1 MLLLLVMT
9 IAQLLSDCSRNLS
22 TVPASMSEVQK
33 RWLVQAVNKGLAEF
47 VTDLPEHRRN
57 ESKVERIAAAVTKTI
72 TATATSQGVTFDPV
86 WSSADQMPYWGRTA
100 VVGND
105 SARYNRLQ
113 GLDSLMRHHE
123 GASGTTTLEI
133 RHDAIQCGYWED
145 AVEGD
150 VTLMWETGS
159 TTLLH
164 GIPQWMDSNDALSL
178 QVGRPERWWT
188 EPLNG
193 LSNGSTPLFLI
204 RLWPQPDAV
213 YSLRFERRLW
223 PTAITTAMIASTT
236 ELPITAAE
244 EGDLVA
250 YCEKP
255 LIGSQ
260 LWLGSASKED
270 AVGRYNDSKGQ
281 RMAQSNRRPHTQPGK
296 IRTKRGY

>member
-1 MLLLLVMT
+1 MLLLLAMT
-9 IAQLLSDCSRNLS
+9 IAQLLTDSSRNLS
-22 TVPASMSEVQK
+22 TVPASMDTTQQ

-47 VTDLPEHRRN
+47 VRDLPDHRRT
-57 ESKVERIAAAVTKTI
+57 EPKVERIAAAVTKTI
-72 TATATSQGVTFDPV
+72 TASAASQDITFDPA

-100 VVGND
+100 VVGNN
-105 SARYNRLQ
+105 SSRYNRLQ
-113 GLDSLMRHHE
+113 GLNSLMRHHE

-133 RHDAIQCGYWED
+133 RHDAVQCGYWED
-145 AVEGD
+145 AVDGE

-159 TTLLH
+159 TILLH
-164 GIPQWMDSNDALSL
+164 GPPPWLDPSEAFTFRE
-178 QVGRPERWWT
+178 GRPERWWT

-213 YSLRFERRLW
+213 YSLRFDRRLW
-223 PTAITTAMIASTT
+223 PTAITTAMLSSTT

-244 EGDLVA
+244 EGDLIA
-250 YCEKP
+250 YCEKS

-270 AVGRYNDSKGQ
+270 AVNRYNDSKTQ
-281 RMAQSNRRPHTQPGK
+281 RTAQSNRRPHTQPGEV
-296 IRTKRGY
+296 RTKRGY

>member
-1 MLLLLVMT
+1 MLLLIAMT
-9 IAQLLSDCSRNLS
+9 IAELLTDCSRNLS
-22 TVPASMSEVQK
+22 TVPASMDTVQK
-33 RWLVQAVNKGLAEF
+33 RWLVQAVNKGLTEYVA
-47 VTDLPEHRRN
+47 DLPEHRRN
-57 ESKVERIAAAVTKTI
+57 EARVERVAPAVTKSI
-72 TATATSQGVTFDPV
+72 TATHAMQAVVFDPV
-86 WSSADQMPYWGRTA
+86 WNTADQMPYWGRTA

-113 GLDSLMRHHE
+113 GLNSLMRHHE
-123 GASGTTTLEI
+123 GAAGTTTLEI
-133 RHDAIQCGYWED
+133 RHDAVQCGYWED

-164 GIPQWMDSNDALSL
+164 GPPQWLDASEAFTL
-178 QVGRPERWWT
+178 QIGQPERWWT

-213 YSLRFERRLW
+213 YSLHFQRRLW
-223 PTAITTAMIASTT
+223 PTAITTAMIESTT
-236 ELPITAAE
+236 ELPIPAAE

-250 YCEKP
+250 YCEKA

-281 RMAQSNRRPHTQPGK
+281 RIAQSNRRPHTQPGK
-296 IRTKRGY
+296 VRTKRGY

>member
-1 MLLLLVMT
+1 MLLLLAMT
-9 IAQLLSDCSRNLS
+9 IAQLLTDCSRNLS
-22 TVPASMSEVQK
+22 TVPANMDTTQQ

-47 VTDLPEHRRN
+47 VLDLPEHRRG
-57 ESKVERIAAAVTKTI
+57 ESKTERIAAAVTKTI
-72 TATATSQGVTFDPV
+72 TVTATQQGITFDPV
-86 WSSADQMPYWGRTA
+86 WSSPDQMPYWGRTA

-105 SARYNRLQ
+105 AARYNRLQ
-113 GLDSLMRHHE
+113 GLNSLMRHHE

-133 RHDAIQCGYWED
+133 RHDAVQCGYFED

-150 VTLMWETGS
+150 VTLLWETGS
-159 TTLLH
+159 TILRH
-164 GIPQWMDSNDALSL
+164 GIPQWMEANDALAF
-178 QVGRPERWWT
+178 QIGRPERWWV
-188 EPLNG
+188 ESLNG
-193 LSNGSTPLFLI
+193 LSNGAAPLFLI

-213 YSLRFERRLW
+213 YSLHFQRRLW
-223 PTAITTAMIASTT
+223 PTAITTAMLASTT

-270 AVGRYNDSKGQ
+270 AVMRYNDAKGL
-281 RMAQSNRRPHTQPGK
+281 RTALSNNRPHTQPGQV
-296 IRTKRGY
+296 RTKRGY